1 MKRRDFLKRY
11 ASTAA
16 AGLGAYSTLGGLSL
30 TNALANDTEYKA
42 LVCVFLYGGND
53 SFNMLVP
60 TDESA
65 HRAYADAR
73 KNLAVSRSQLL
84 PLDTVASDGLRYGLH
99 PSMPEIRD
107 LYNQGKATVVGN
119 VGPLLVPTS
128 RDDYINARVPVPP
141 RLFSHNDQQDF
152 WQSLELDKLQSTGWA
167 GRMAD
172 ALASLN
178 GEQALSMNVSM
189 AGSNLMLTGSAT
201 IPYIASSEGVER
213 AKASV
218 LLSGFGRASRRS
230 NALQAL
236 LDRESEH
243 VLANQYRTTVKRANE
258 LSIQIGDILNQSSRV
273 DAGFPQTPLADSLQ
287 MVARMIS
294 VRQSLGLKR
303 QVFFIGYGGWDT
315 HGGQNARHPAL
326 LRNLSQSLAA
336 FYRATDVLGLTDQVT
351 TFTAADFGRT
361 LTSNGD
367 GSDHGWGGH
376 QLVMGGA
383 VRGQSI
389 VGEMPVI
396 AIDGPSDSG
405 HGRIIPTLAVDQ
417 YCATLARWFGLSNN
431 NLDEVFPNLRE
442 FSQRDLGF
450 LS

>member
-30 TNALANDTEYKA
+30 TNALANDSEYKA

-53 SFNMLVP
+53 SFNMVVP

-65 HRAYADAR
+65 HNAYADAR

-84 PLDTVASDGLRYGLH
+84 PLDTVASDGVRYGLH
-99 PSMPEIRD
+99 PAMPEIRD
-107 LYNQGKATVVGN
+107 LYRAGKATVVGN
-119 VGPLLVPTS
+119 VGPLLVPTT
-128 RDDYINARVPVPP
+128 RDDFLNARVPVPP

-152 WQSLELDKLQSTGWA
+152 WQSLELDKLQATGWA

-172 ALASLN
+172 ALVSLN
-178 GEQALSMNVSM
+178 GQQSLSMNISM
-189 AGSNLMLTGSAT
+189 AGSNLMQTGSAT
-201 IPYIASSEGVER
+201 IPYIASSEGIDR
-213 AKASV
+213 TKADV
-218 LLSGFGRASRRS
+218 LLSGFGRASRRA
-230 NALQAL
+230 NAMQAL
-236 LDRESEH
+236 LDRESGH
-243 VLANQYRTTVKRANE
+243 LLADQYRTTVRRAND
-258 LSIQIGDILNQSSRV
+258 LSNEIGGILNQSRRI

-294 VRQSLGLKR
+294 VRQTLGLKR

-315 HGGQNARHPAL
+315 HGSQNTRHPVL

-336 FYRATDVLGLTDQVT
+336 FYRATDLLGLTNQVT

-389 VGEMPVI
+389 VGDMPVI

-450 LS
+450 LA

>member
-30 TNALANDTEYKA
+30 TNALANDSDYKA
-42 LVCVFLYGGND
+42 LVCIFLFGGND
-53 SFNMLVP
+53 SFNMVVP
-60 TDESA
+60 TDEAA
-65 HRAYADAR
+65 HSAYANAR
-73 KNLAVSRSQLL
+73 RNLTVSRSQLL
-84 PLDTVASDGLRYGLH
+84 PLDTIASDGLRYGLH

-107 LYNQGKATVVGN
+107 LYQQGKVTVVGN
-119 VGPLLVPTS
+119 VGPLLVPTT
-128 RDDYINARVPVPP
+128 RDDFINSRVPLPP

-172 ALASLN
+172 ALSSVN
-178 GEQALSMNVSM
+178 GEQALSMNISM
-189 AGSNLMLTGSAT
+189 AGSNLMQTGSAT
-201 IPYIASSEGVER
+201 IPYIASSEGIDR
-213 AKASV
+213 SKADT

-230 NALQAL
+230 QALQSL
-236 LDRESEH
+236 LDRESGH
-243 VLANQYRTTVKRANE
+243 LLANQYRTTVKRANE
-258 LSIQIGDILNQSSRV
+258 LSMQIGDILNQSNRIN
-273 DAGFPQTPLADSLQ
+273 AGFPQTPLADSLQ

-326 LRNLSQSLAA
+326 LR
-336 FYRATDVLGLTDQVT
+336 
-351 TFTAADFGRT
+351 AADFGRT

-383 VRGQSI
+383 VNGQQI

-417 YCATLARWFGLSNN
+417 YCATLARWFGLSSN